1 MPNNYSLMISKG
13 MNVNRDEVN
22 KICVRVLTYDTL
34 YNFAFIDYEDDDCL
48 GVSYTVDDGTERFVI
63 INKQNISDIEIIYAD
78 ELQQPNDE
86 QEENVDIMFQ

>member
-13 MNVNRDEVN
+13 MNVNKDEVN
-22 KICVRVLTYDTL
+22 KVCVRVLTYDTL

-78 ELQQPNDE
+78 DLQQPNDE
-86 QEENVDIMFQ
+86 QEENVDMMFQ

>member
-13 MNVNRDEVN
+13 MNINKDEVN
-22 KICVRVLTYDTL
+22 KVCVRILTYDTL

-63 INKQNISDIEIIYAD
+63 INKQNISDVEIIYED
-78 ELQQPNDE
+78 EFDILNKVEEPNI
-86 QEENVDIMFQ
+86 DIMFQ

>member
-1 MPNNYSLMISKG
+1 MPNNYSLMISKC

>member
-86 QEENVDIMFQ
+86 QEENVDIMYQ

>member
-13 MNVNRDEVN
+13 MNVNKDEVN
-22 KICVRVLTYDTL
+22 KVCVRVLTYDTL

-63 INKQNISDIEIIYAD
+63 INKQNISDIEIVYAD
-78 ELQQPNDE
+78 DLQQPNDE
-86 QEENVDIMFQ
+86 QEENVDMMFQ

>member
-1 MPNNYSLMISKG
+1 MSNNYSLMISKG

-22 KICVRVLTYDTL
+22 KVCVRILTYDTL

-63 INKQNISDIEIIYAD
+63 INKQNISDVEIIYED
-78 ELQQPNDE
+78 DFHMIEDIKD
-86 QEENVDIMFQ
+86 VDTDIMFQ

>member
-1 MPNNYSLMISKG
+1 MISKG